1 MHLKD
6 DLVLRILQ
14 TLKVVIVVSPGPG
27 TTVVVTLNKDVL
39 RRGTGSTDTID
50 GGLVQIEHQSLVHI
64 VVFIVWEDQSNNS
77 KQSKTTG
84 LRWLGISL
92 VSKMTLSLEANSLA
106 TVFQNSWKSEV
117 EEMIL
122 PELYGGVELVTTPLV
137 KTNHDLLSS
146 IVMRIKNGISTTAG
160 NELDGLSLNKHLIP
174 SSKCLSLGPTFFRSL
189 R

>member
-1 MHLKD
+1 M
-6 DLVLRILQ
+6 V
-14 TLKVVIVVSPGPG
+14 
-27 TTVVVTLNKDVL
+27 
-39 RRGTGSTDTID
+39 
-50 GGLVQIEHQSLVHI
+50 
-64 VVFIVWEDQSNNS
+64 
-77 KQSKTTG
+77 
-84 LRWLGISL
+84 
-92 VSKMTLSLEANSLA
+92 ANSLA